1 MNDAGDPSALSR
13 RSLLLGGL
21 TAATAAAAV
30 GLDLRAR
37 TQQPVHAPL
46 AEQFPDRLGTW
57 VALEQEGIVRPPEAG
72 TKARYDQEVSR
83 VFAAPDEP
91 SVMLLIAYG
100 STQSDTLQV
109 HRPEFCY
116 PAAGFR
122 ISDTRPMAQPVSSA
136 FNVPATFFTAVR
148 GERVEQVL
156 YWVRLGDYFPDSW
169 LQQHLARLKNSAR
182 GLVSDGIL
190 VRASVID
197 DDAERSR
204 VLLSRFLQNLTLQS
218 TPVGR
223 LALLGRTNA

>member
-1 MNDAGDPSALSR
+1 MG
-13 RSLLLGGL
+13 SL
-21 TAATAAAAV
+21 TVATATAAV

-37 TQQPVHAPL
+37 TQKPVQAAL
-46 AEQFPDRLGTW
+46 AEQFPERLGAW
-57 VALEQEGIVRPPEAG
+57 VALEQEGIVRPPEQGA
-72 TKARYDQEVSR
+72 KSRYDQEVSR

-91 SVMLLIAYG
+91 SVMLLVAYG

-116 PAAGFR
+116 PASGFK
-122 ISDTRPMAQPVSSA
+122 ILETRDVSQPVTSGLSL
-136 FNVPATFFTAVR
+136 PAGFFTAVR
-148 GERVEQVL
+148 GQRVEQVL

-197 DDAERSR
+197 GDAQRAS
-204 VLLSRFLQNLTLQS
+204 VLLSRFLQQLALQS
-218 TPVGR
+218 TPLGR
-223 LALLGRTNA
+223 QALLGRALA